1 MFYLK
6 LAWNNLRK
14 SLSVTAPFL
23 LASTVLYM
31 LNCIV
36 LIIMMSPVSESMRHG
51 FMLLGLAIFV
61 LIIFA
66 TIMEIYSYNFLLK
79 QRSREFGLYNI
90 LGMNKKQ
97 VGLVS
102 TIELVFMYLGT
113 VVVGSILSAIFSHV
127 FYLIFANLVRAVHLE
142 LQINPVAFIYTT
154 LIFAAIF
161 GLLEVVGLIKIR
173 KTSPLML
180 FRHKEQGEKEPKG
193 NLLLAALSI
202 ILLSIGYYISL
213 SSSSTKLTALD
224 TLYRFFIAVIIVIIG
239 TYLFYISFMT
249 WHLKRRRQNKAYFYQ
264 PEHFVSTSQMIFR
277 MKQNAVGLANIT
289 LLAVMVFVAIATT
302 TALYAN
308 SEAMS
313 NQLFPKNTHINFD
326 NSEIDNQKEVFNRLI
341 VEKTNKPASDF
352 LVYYSSMVSFEV
364 SQKETIVVTKESLLN
379 PSPVTTGYVYLV
391 TQDDFRALGNQLP
404 ELKDN
409 QTAFFKQRGDSQ
421 LRQLDILGKSYTNV
435 KNLTSV
441 TFPEA
446 ANTYNG
452 AVLVVKDM
460 ETLKDIQDSIQSI
473 NHTGGR
479 ASISA
484 YADLTKA
491 DLRSISDDKG
501 IISDGDTVIGHIETK
516 EEYLQSTYVLT
527 GGFLFT
533 GFLLGLSFVLGAALI
548 IYYKQYSEGY
558 EDKKSY
564 NILQEVGMSKQQVKK
579 TINSQIVLVF
589 FMPIAMAVLHFCV
602 ALVMLKQMLLLF
614 GVLNTSLIYLVSAM
628 TIGVIIVI
636 YFTIYRITSRTY
648 YNIIER

>member
-127 FYLIFANLVRAVHLE
+127 FYLIFANLVGAVHLE

-213 SSSSTKLTALD
+213 SSTKLTALD

-289 LLAVMVFVAIATT
+289 LLAVMAFVAIATT

-379 PSPVTTGYVYLV
+379 PSPITTGYIYLV

-441 TFPEA
+441 TFPET

-614 GVLNTSLIYLVSAM
+614 GVVDTNLIYLVSAM
-628 TIGVIIVI
+628 TIAVIIVI
-636 YFTIYRITSRTY
+636 YFTIYRITSKTY

>member
-36 LIIMMSPVSESMRHG
+36 LIIMMSPISESMRHG
-51 FMLLGLAIFV
+51 IMLLGLAIFV

-127 FYLIFANLVRAVHLE
+127 FYLIFANLVGAVHLE

-202 ILLSIGYYISL
+202 ILFSIGYYLSL
-213 SSSSTKLTALD
+213 SSTKLTALD

-289 LLAVMVFVAIATT
+289 LLAVMAFVAIATT

-341 VEKTNKPASDF
+341 IEKTNKPASDF

-379 PSPVTTGYVYLV
+379 PSPVTTGYIYLV

-421 LRQLDILGKSYTNV
+421 LRQLDILGKTYTNV

-579 TINSQIVLVF
+579 NINSQIVLVF

>member
-36 LIIMMSPVSESMRHG
+36 LIIMMSPISESMRHG
-51 FMLLGLAIFV
+51 IMLLGLAIFV

-97 VGLVS
+97 VGVVS

-113 VVVGSILSAIFSHV
+113 VVVGSILSAIFSHI

-202 ILLSIGYYISL
+202 ILFSIGYYLSL
-213 SSSSTKLTALD
+213 SSTKLTALD

-289 LLAVMVFVAIATT
+289 LLAVMAFVAIATT

-341 VEKTNKPASDF
+341 IEKTNKPASDF
-352 LVYYSSMVSFEV
+352 LVYHSSMVSFEV

-379 PSPVTTGYVYLV
+379 PSPVTTGYIYLV

-421 LRQLDILGKSYTNV
+421 LRQLDILGKTYTNV

>member
-31 LNCIV
+31 LNCIA
-36 LIIMMSPVSESMRHG
+36 LIIMMSPISESMRHG
-51 FMLLGLAIFV
+51 IMLLGLAIFV

-127 FYLIFANLVRAVHLE
+127 FYLIFANLVGAVHLE

-193 NLLLAALSI
+193 NLLLAALAI

-213 SSSSTKLTALD
+213 SSTKLTALD

-289 LLAVMVFVAIATT
+289 LLAVMAFVAIATT

-379 PSPVTTGYVYLV
+379 PSPITTGYIYLV

-441 TFPEA
+441 TFPET

-614 GVLNTSLIYLVSAM
+614 GVVDTNLIYLVSAM
-628 TIGVIIVI
+628 TIAVIIVI
-636 YFTIYRITSRTY
+636 YFTIYRITSKTY

>member
-36 LIIMMSPVSESMRHG
+36 LIIMMSPISESMRHG

-61 LIIFA
+61 LIVFA

-127 FYLIFANLVRAVHLE
+127 FYLIFANLVGAVHLE
-142 LQINPVAFIYTT
+142 LQINLVAFIYTT

-213 SSSSTKLTALD
+213 SSTKLTALD

-289 LLAVMVFVAIATT
+289 LLAVMAFVAIATT

-379 PSPVTTGYVYLV
+379 PSPITTGYVYLV

-404 ELKDN
+404 ELKDH

-441 TFPEA
+441 TFPET

-516 EEYLQSTYVLT
+516 EEYLRSTYVLT

-614 GVLNTSLIYLVSAM
+614 GVVDTNLIYLVSAM
-628 TIGVIIVI
+628 TIAVIIVI
-636 YFTIYRITSRTY
+636 YFTIYRITSKTY

>member
-1 MFYLK
+1 
-6 LAWNNLRK
+6 
-14 SLSVTAPFL
+14 
-23 LASTVLYM
+23 
-31 LNCIV
+31 
-36 LIIMMSPVSESMRHG
+36 MMSPISESMRHG
-51 FMLLGLAIFV
+51 IMLLGLAIFV

-127 FYLIFANLVRAVHLE
+127 FYLIFANLVGAVHLE

-213 SSSSTKLTALD
+213 SSTKLTALD

-249 WHLKRRRQNKAYFYQ
+249 WHLKRRRQNKTYFYQ

-289 LLAVMVFVAIATT
+289 LLAVMAFVAIATT

-379 PSPVTTGYVYLV
+379 PSPITTGYVYLV

-441 TFPEA
+441 IFPEA

-614 GVLNTSLIYLVSAM
+614 GVVDTNLIYLVSAM
-628 TIGVIIVI
+628 TIAVIIVI
-636 YFTIYRITSRTY
+636 YFTIYRITSKTY

>member
-102 TIELVFMYLGT
+102 TLELVFMYLGT

-213 SSSSTKLTALD
+213 SSTKLTALD

-289 LLAVMVFVAIATT
+289 LLAVMAFVAIATT

-579 TINSQIVLVF
+579 NINSQIVLVF

>member
-36 LIIMMSPVSESMRHG
+36 LIIMMSPISESMRHG
-51 FMLLGLAIFV
+51 IMLLGLAIFV

-97 VGLVS
+97 VGVVS

-113 VVVGSILSAIFSHV
+113 VVVGSILSAIFSHI

-202 ILLSIGYYISL
+202 ILFSIGYYLSL
-213 SSSSTKLTALD
+213 SSTKLTALD

-249 WHLKRRRQNKAYFYQ
+249 WHLKRRRRNKAYFYQ

-289 LLAVMVFVAIATT
+289 LLAVMAFVAIATT

-341 VEKTNKPASDF
+341 IEKTNKPASDF

-379 PSPVTTGYVYLV
+379 PSPVTTGYIYLV

-421 LRQLDILGKSYTNV
+421 LRQLDILGKTYTNV

>member
-1 MFYLK
+1 MFYFK

-36 LIIMMSPVSESMRHG
+36 LIIMMSPISESMRHG
-51 FMLLGLAIFV
+51 IMLLGLAIFV

-127 FYLIFANLVRAVHLE
+127 FYLIFANLVGAVHLE

-213 SSSSTKLTALD
+213 SSTKLTALD

-289 LLAVMVFVAIATT
+289 LLAVMAFVAIATT

-379 PSPVTTGYVYLV
+379 PSPITTGYVYLV

-441 TFPEA
+441 TFPET

-460 ETLKDIQDSIQSI
+460 ETLKDIQDSIQGI

-516 EEYLQSTYVLT
+516 EEYLRSTHVLT

-602 ALVMLKQMLLLF
+602 ALVMLKQMLFLF
-614 GVLNTSLIYLVSAM
+614 GVLDTNLIYLVSAL
-628 TIGVIIVI
+628 TIAVIIVI
-636 YFTIYRITSRTY
+636 YFTIYRITSKTY

>member
-36 LIIMMSPVSESMRHG
+36 LIIMMSPISESMRHG
-51 FMLLGLAIFV
+51 IMLLGLAIFV

-97 VGLVS
+97 VGVVS

-113 VVVGSILSAIFSHV
+113 VVVGSILSAIFSHI

-202 ILLSIGYYISL
+202 ILFSIGYYLSL
-213 SSSSTKLTALD
+213 SSTKLTALD

-289 LLAVMVFVAIATT
+289 LLAVMAFVAIATT

-341 VEKTNKPASDF
+341 IEKTNKPASDF

-364 SQKETIVVTKESLLN
+364 SPKETIVVTKESLLN
-379 PSPVTTGYVYLV
+379 PSPVTTGYIYLV

-421 LRQLDILGKSYTNV
+421 LRQLDILGKTYTNV

>member
-36 LIIMMSPVSESMRHG
+36 LIIMMSPISESMRHG
-51 FMLLGLAIFV
+51 IMLLGLAIFV

-127 FYLIFANLVRAVHLE
+127 FYLIFANLVGAVHLE

-213 SSSSTKLTALD
+213 SSTKLTALD

-289 LLAVMVFVAIATT
+289 LLAVMAFVAIATT

-341 VEKTNKPASDF
+341 IEKTNKPASDF
-352 LVYYSSMVSFEV
+352 LVYYSNMVSFEV

-379 PSPVTTGYVYLV
+379 PSPVTTGYIYLV

>member
-102 TIELVFMYLGT
+102 TLELVFMYLGT

-161 GLLEVVGLIKIR
+161 GLLEVFGLIKIR

-213 SSSSTKLTALD
+213 SSTKLTALD

-289 LLAVMVFVAIATT
+289 LLAVMAFVAIATT

-341 VEKTNKPASDF
+341 IEKTNKPASDF

-379 PSPVTTGYVYLV
+379 PSPVTTGYIYLV

-421 LRQLDILGKSYTNV
+421 LRQLDILGKTYTNV

>member
-213 SSSSTKLTALD
+213 SSTKLTALD

-289 LLAVMVFVAIATT
+289 LLAVMAFVAIATT

-379 PSPVTTGYVYLV
+379 PSPVTTGYIYLV

-421 LRQLDILGKSYTNV
+421 LRQLDILGKTYTNV

-533 GFLLGLSFVLGAALI
+533 GFLLGLSFVLGATLI

>member
-213 SSSSTKLTALD
+213 SSTKLTALD

-289 LLAVMVFVAIATT
+289 LLAVMAFVAIATT

-341 VEKTNKPASDF
+341 IEKTNKPASDF

-379 PSPVTTGYVYLV
+379 PSPVTTGYIYLV

-421 LRQLDILGKSYTNV
+421 LRQLDILGKTYTNV

>member
-213 SSSSTKLTALD
+213 SSTKLTALD

-289 LLAVMVFVAIATT
+289 LLAVMAFVAIATT
-302 TALYAN
+302 TTLYAN

>member
-36 LIIMMSPVSESMRHG
+36 LIIMMSPISESMRHG
-51 FMLLGLAIFV
+51 IMLLGLAIFV

-127 FYLIFANLVRAVHLE
+127 FYLVFANLVGAVHLE

-213 SSSSTKLTALD
+213 SSTKLTALD

-249 WHLKRRRQNKAYFYQ
+249 WHLKRRRQNKTYFYQ

-289 LLAVMVFVAIATT
+289 LLAVMAFVAIATT

-379 PSPVTTGYVYLV
+379 PSPITTGYVYLV

-441 TFPEA
+441 IFPEA

-491 DLRSISDDKG
+491 DLRSISNDKG

-516 EEYLQSTYVLT
+516 EEYLRSTYVLT

-614 GVLNTSLIYLVSAM
+614 GVLDTNLIYLVSAM
-628 TIGVIIVI
+628 TIAVIIVI
-636 YFTIYRITSRTY
+636 YFTIYRITSKTY

>member
-23 LASTVLYM
+23 LASIVLYM

-36 LIIMMSPVSESMRHG
+36 LIIMLSPISESMRHG
-51 FMLLGLAIFV
+51 IMLLGLAIFV

-193 NLLLAALSI
+193 NLFLAALSI
-202 ILLSIGYYISL
+202 ILLSIGYYI

-249 WHLKRRRQNKAYFYQ
+249 WHLKRRRQNKTYFYQ

-289 LLAVMVFVAIATT
+289 LLAVMAFVAIATT

-379 PSPVTTGYVYLV
+379 PSPITTGYVYLV

-441 TFPEA
+441 TFPET

-614 GVLNTSLIYLVSAM
+614 GVVDTNLIYLVSAM
-628 TIGVIIVI
+628 TIAVIIVI
-636 YFTIYRITSRTY
+636 YFTIYRITSKTY

>member
-102 TIELVFMYLGT
+102 TLELVFMYLGT

-213 SSSSTKLTALD
+213 SSTKLTALD

-289 LLAVMVFVAIATT
+289 LLAVMAFVAIATT

-379 PSPVTTGYVYLV
+379 PSPITTGYIYLV

-441 TFPEA
+441 TFPET

-614 GVLNTSLIYLVSAM
+614 GVVDTNLIYLVSAM
-628 TIGVIIVI
+628 TIAVIIVI
-636 YFTIYRITSRTY
+636 YFTIYRITSKTY

>member
-36 LIIMMSPVSESMRHG
+36 LIIMMSPISESMKHG
-51 FMLLGLAIFV
+51 IMLLGLAIFV

-127 FYLIFANLVRAVHLE
+127 FYLIFANLVGAVHLE

-193 NLLLAALSI
+193 NLFLAALSI

-213 SSSSTKLTALD
+213 SSTKLTALD

-249 WHLKRRRQNKAYFYQ
+249 WHLKRRRQNKTYFYQ

-289 LLAVMVFVAIATT
+289 LLAVMAFVAIATT

-379 PSPVTTGYVYLV
+379 PSPITTGYVYLV

-409 QTAFFKQRGDSQ
+409 QTVFFKQRGDSQ

-441 TFPEA
+441 IFPEA

-614 GVLNTSLIYLVSAM
+614 GVLDTNLIYLVSAM
-628 TIGVIIVI
+628 TIAVIIVI
-636 YFTIYRITSRTY
+636 YFTIYRITSKTY

>member
-23 LASTVLYM
+23 LTSTVLYM

-36 LIIMMSPVSESMRHG
+36 LIIMMSPISESMKHG
-51 FMLLGLAIFV
+51 IMLLGLAIFV

-127 FYLIFANLVRAVHLE
+127 FYLIFANLVGAVHLE

-193 NLLLAALSI
+193 NLFLAALSI

-213 SSSSTKLTALD
+213 SSTKLTALD

-249 WHLKRRRQNKAYFYQ
+249 WHLKRRRQNKTYFYQ

-289 LLAVMVFVAIATT
+289 LLAVMAFVAIATT

-379 PSPVTTGYVYLV
+379 PSPITTGYVYLV

-409 QTAFFKQRGDSQ
+409 QTVFFKQRGDSQ

-441 TFPEA
+441 IFPEA

-614 GVLNTSLIYLVSAM
+614 GVLDTNLIYLVSAM
-628 TIGVIIVI
+628 TIAVIIVI
-636 YFTIYRITSRTY
+636 YFTIYRITSKTY